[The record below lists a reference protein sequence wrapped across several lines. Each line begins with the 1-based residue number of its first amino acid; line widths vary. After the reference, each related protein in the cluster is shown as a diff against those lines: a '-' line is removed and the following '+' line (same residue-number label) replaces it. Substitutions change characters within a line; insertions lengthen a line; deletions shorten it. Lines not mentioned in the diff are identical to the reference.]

1 MPAGQFDA
9 MAVSEGLLPDRYEDA
24 RPIGR
29 GGMGEIFRAT
39 DTTLGRSVAVKVLER
54 HYAQDTAVR
63 ERFTREALAVARLSG
78 NPNIVTIYD
87 VGEWRD
93 RPFIVMEYLAGGS
106 LEQKIRAEGAQPP
119 RRALEWLED
128 AAAALDAAHR
138 EGVVHRDVKPANLL
152 LDGQGRVHVADFGIA
167 SAAGLDSLTQTGT
180 VLGTASYLSPEQAK
194 GEQTS
199 VASDL
204 YSLGVVAFE
213 LLTGRRPF
221 EGSSAAVEAAAHVTG
236 EVPSV
241 CEVNPS
247 IPCELDPVF
256 AKVLAKDPEDRYGSC
271 AEFVAAL
278 RASLEEAAGA
288 TAIAAPVT
296 SAAPPPGRRRA
307 VRRGPP
313 WLWPLAGLVAVA
325 AIGGGAAAALLGGG
339 HDTGAAASSQPSVSV
354 RTVTQPGTTVV
365 TTAPAPPT
373 TTAPPPTTAPAP
385 AGDPHALNDRA
396 WALMKQGDYASALPL
411 LQQAVQEL
419 QGQTGDIYT
428 AYANYNLGVTLMSL
442 GRCSE
447 AMPYLE
453 ASREQQPGRHEVE
466 QAIHQA
472 RKCSK
477 G

>member
-1 MPAGQFDA
+1 
-9 MAVSEGLLPDRYEDA
+9 
-24 RPIGR
+24 
-29 GGMGEIFRAT
+29 
-39 DTTLGRSVAVKVLER
+39 
-54 HYAQDTAVR
+54 
-63 ERFTREALAVARLSG
+63 
-78 NPNIVTIYD
+78 
-87 VGEWRD
+87 
-93 RPFIVMEYLAGGS
+93 
-106 LEQKIRAEGAQPP
+106 
-119 RRALEWLED
+119 
-128 AAAALDAAHR
+128 
-138 EGVVHRDVKPANLL
+138 
-152 LDGQGRVHVADFGIA
+152 
-167 SAAGLDSLTQTGT
+167 
-180 VLGTASYLSPEQAK
+180 
-194 GEQTS
+194 
-199 VASDL
+199 
-204 YSLGVVAFE
+204 
-213 LLTGRRPF
+213 
-221 EGSSAAVEAAAHVTG
+221 
-236 EVPSV
+236 
-241 CEVNPS
+241 
-247 IPCELDPVF
+247 
-256 AKVLAKDPEDRYGSC
+256 
-271 AEFVAAL
+271 
-278 RASLEEAAGA
+278 
-288 TAIAAPVT
+288 
-296 SAAPPPGRRRA
+296 

-354 RTVTQPGTTVV
+354 RTVTQPGTTIV
-365 TTAPAPPT
+365 
-373 TTAPPPTTAPAP
+373 TTAPAP

>member
-1 MPAGQFDA
+1 MPAGQLDA
-9 MAVSEGLLPDRYEDA
+9 MAVSEGVLPDRYEDA

-29 GGMGEIFRAT
+29 GGMGEIFLAT
-39 DTTLGRSVAVKVLER
+39 DTTLGRAVAVKVLER

-87 VGEWRD
+87 VGEWRG

-106 LEQKIRAEGAQPP
+106 LEQKIREEGAQPP
-119 RRALEWLED
+119 RPALDWLEE

-138 EGVVHRDVKPANLL
+138 DGVVHRDVKPANLL

-199 VASDL
+199 IASDL

-236 EVPSV
+236 DVPSV
-241 CEVNPS
+241 CDVNPS

-256 AKVLAKDPEDRYGSC
+256 AKVLAKDPGSRYGSC

-278 RASLEEAAGA
+278 RASLDEAAGA
-288 TAIAAPVT
+288 TAIAAP
-296 SAAPPPGRRRA
+296 AAPSRGTRGPA
-307 VRRGPP
+307 RRGPP

-325 AIGGGAAAALLGGG
+325 AIGGGAAAALLGGR
-339 HDTGAAASSQPSVSV
+339 HDTPAAASSQPSVSV

-365 TTAPAPPT
+365 TTAPAPPA
-373 TTAPPPTTAPAP
+373 TTAPPQTTAPAP
-385 AGDPHALNDRA
+385 AGDPHALNDQA
-396 WALMKQGDYASALPL
+396 YALMQQGDYASALPL
-411 LQQAVQEL
+411 LQQAVQDL
-419 QGQTGDIYT
+419 QGQTGDVYT
-428 AYANYNLGVTLMSL
+428 AYANYNLGVTLVSL
-442 GRCSE
+442 GRCGE

-453 ASREQQPGRHEVE
+453 ASRELQPGRHEVV